1 MTAYL
6 GMNGHT
12 GRAMTDMAHIK
23 QSVADIVCT
32 PIGSRIQRRTY
43 GSLIFSLLD
52 NPQNPAT
59 QLKVMSAIYSAVLQW
74 EPRIALSSITLNG
87 DDAHLAARLIGRI
100 SSNNQPFTLD
110 IPLEAGQ

>member
-6 GMNGHT
+6 GMNSRT
-12 GRAMTDMAHIK
+12 GRAMSDMAHIQ
-23 QSVADIVCT
+23 QSVADIICT
-32 PIGSRIQRRTY
+32 PIGSRLQRRTY

-59 QLKVMSAIYSAVLQW
+59 QLKVMSAIYSAVLKW
-74 EPRIALSSITLNG
+74 EPRIALSSITLN
-87 DDAHLAARLIGRI
+87 DNDSRLTTRLIGRV
-100 SSNNQPFTLD
+100 SSNNQPFSLE